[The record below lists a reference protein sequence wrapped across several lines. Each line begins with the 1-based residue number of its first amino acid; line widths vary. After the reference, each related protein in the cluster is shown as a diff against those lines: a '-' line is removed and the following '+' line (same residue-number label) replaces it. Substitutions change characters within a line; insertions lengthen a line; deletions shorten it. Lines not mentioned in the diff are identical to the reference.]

1 MGNGSPR
8 LHFSQ
13 DGNGSSALKSH
24 NRLPITY
31 YLLPFML
38 ENRKLAVMI
47 WSRSAWPFLFYFVQ
61 IGAIAVGLN
70 ITYHSFLEV
79 DSLYESIIEQKQ
91 LTSDEEL
98 LVDKKHTV
106 ERNLNRLHWLIFV
119 TTIVKITFL
128 VYFLNSVR
136 SVIGERLGQIARDL
150 NQFSGEITKTM
161 ELQEENTAQQA
172 AAVNQTTTTMDEL
185 SASSQ
190 QSAEQAGVAAIDANQ
205 GLGLAESGLK
215 AVENTE
221 SVMSMLSSTVNDL
234 QVQIGNLTEKT
245 NQIGNISKLAADL
258 ASQTNML
265 ALNAAVEAVR
275 AGEHGKGFSV
285 VAQEIRKLADQS
297 KASTAS
303 IDDLVA
309 DIQMAIDSTVMV
321 TQEGKQTVEHGV
333 KITRDTAET
342 FRGLTE
348 AIDNI
353 SLSVQQISLNA
364 KQQALAIKQVVD
376 TMSNINHTAA
386 QTATSISQV
395 KDGSEKLNTMIQNL
409 QKMV

>member
-1 MGNGSPR
+1 
-8 LHFSQ
+8 
-13 DGNGSSALKSH
+13 
-24 NRLPITY
+24 
-31 YLLPFML
+31 ML
-38 ENRKLAVMI
+38 QNRKLAIVV
-47 WSRSAWPFLFYFVQ
+47 WSKSLLPILFYIVQ
-61 IGAIAVGLN
+61 MVAIGVGLN
-70 ITYHSFLEV
+70 ATYRSFTEV
-79 DSLYESIIEQKQ
+79 DRVYESILEMKK
-91 LTSDEEL
+91 LTSDE
-98 LVDKKHTV
+98 KKLAEKKDIV
-106 ERNLNRLHWLIFV
+106 EDNLSRLNWMIFG
-119 TTIVKITFL
+119 TTIVEMGIL
-128 VYFLNSVR
+128 LYFLGSVK
-136 SVIGERLGQIARDL
+136 SGIAERLGQIARDL
-150 NQFSGEITKTM
+150 NQFSGEIAQTM
-161 ELQEENTAQQA
+161 ELQEQNTAQQA

-190 QSAEQAGVAAIDANQ
+190 QSAEQAGAAAIEANQ
-205 GLGLAESGLK
+205 GLSLAESGLK

-221 SVMSMLSSTVNDL
+221 SVMSMLSSKVNEM

-245 NQIGNISKLAADL
+245 NQIGNISKLVADL

-321 TQEGKQTVEHGV
+321 TQEGRRTVEHGV
-333 KITRDTAET
+333 TIARDTAET

-364 KQQALAIKQVVD
+364 KQQALAIQQVVD
-376 TMSNINHTAA
+376 TMSNINYTAA

-395 KDGSEKLNTMIQNL
+395 KQGSEKLNHMIQSL

>member
-1 MGNGSPR
+1 
-8 LHFSQ
+8 
-13 DGNGSSALKSH
+13 
-24 NRLPITY
+24 
-31 YLLPFML
+31 ML
-38 ENRKLAVMI
+38 GNRKLTIFV
-47 WSRSAWPFLFYFVQ
+47 WSKSLLPILFYLVQ
-61 IGAIAVGLN
+61 MGAIYVGLHAS
-70 ITYHSFLEV
+70 YRAFADV
-79 DSLYESIIEQKQ
+79 DRLYESIIEMKK
-91 LTSDEEL
+91 LTSDE
-98 LVDKKHTV
+98 KKLEEKQTIV
-106 ERNLNRLHWLIFV
+106 QNKLGQLNWIIFG
-119 TTIVKITFL
+119 TTITELGIL
-128 VYFLNSVR
+128 LYFLWSVK
-136 SVIGERLGQIARDL
+136 SGIAERLGQIANDL
-150 NQFSGEITKTM
+150 NQFSAEIAQTM
-161 ELQEENTAQQA
+161 ELQEQNTAQQA

-190 QSAEQAGVAAIDANQ
+190 QSSEQAGAAAIDANQ

-221 SVMSMLSSTVNDL
+221 SVMSMLSLKVNDM
-234 QVQIGNLTEKT
+234 QAQIANLTEKT
-245 NQIGNISKLAADL
+245 NQIGNISKLVADL
-258 ASQTNML
+258 ANQTNML

-321 TQEGKQTVEHGV
+321 TQEGRRTVENGV
-333 KITRDTAET
+333 TIARDTAKT

-364 KQQALAIKQVVD
+364 KQQALAIQQVVD
-376 TMSNINHTAA
+376 TMSNINYTAS

-395 KDGSEKLNTMIQNL
+395 KGGSEKLNHMIQSL